1 MPQGQ
6 GGQEGGAKVVMM
18 TMMIPKWPDYVALV

>member
-6 GGQEGGAKVVMM
+6 GGQEGGAKMM
-18 TMMIPKWPDYVALV
+18 MMMMIPKWPDYVALV